1 MRVAAVSFCTS
12 RVEKKNVLL
21 WTIGPP
27 SEKPYWLLRIGR
39 LGEPGIATGEFA
51 DSASWR
57 LK

>member
-1 MRVAAVSFCTS
+1 MVLPAVSFWIS
-12 RVEKKNVLL
+12 RVEKKNVLF

-39 LGEPGIATGEFA
+39 FGVPGAATGEFA
-51 DSASWR
+51 DSFSLR